1 MVSRHIRSNL
11 VGYISLFFAL
21 GLGSAWAATELEKNE
36 VKSKHIG
43 KGQVKNVDLA
53 ADAVTSSKVANGALL
68 GDDFAAGELPQGPQ
82 GPQGERGLQ
91 GEQGVQGVPGTPGE
105 PGLSGLVQISNAS
118 ANDSVSS
125 KSAVATCPA
134 GKLAISGS
142 ADINGGTTGSSPD
155 QLTDVVITNSGSTS
169 PETTVPGTVFARAH
183 EEEPHAGNW
192 NVQVRGICANA
203 SP

>member
-1 MVSRHIRSNL
+1 MGKLFAHLRNQWMGAL
-11 VGYISLFFAL
+11 SLFLVLA
-21 GLGSAWAATELEKNE
+21 GGTAWAASELGKNE

-43 KGQVKNVDLA
+43 KGQVKNADLA
-53 ADAVTSSKVANGALL
+53 NGAVTSPKVANGSLREE
-68 GDDFAAGELPQGPQ
+68 DFAAGQLPQGPQ
-82 GPQGERGLQ
+82 G
-91 GEQGVQGVPGTPGE
+91 EQGIQGVPGSPGE

-134 GKLAISGS
+134 GKRAISGS
-142 ADINGGTTGSSPD
+142 ADINFGTTGSSPD

-169 PETTVPGTVFARAH
+169 PETTVPGTVIARAH

>member
-1 MVSRHIRSNL
+1 MGKLFAHLRNQWMGAL
-11 VGYISLFFAL
+11 SLFLVLA
-21 GLGSAWAATELEKNE
+21 GGTAWAATELDKNE

-43 KGQVKNVDLA
+43 KGQVKNADLA
-53 ADAVTSSKVANGALL
+53 KDAVTSPKVANGSLL
-68 GDDFAAGELPQGPQ
+68 DEDFAAGQLPQ

-91 GEQGVQGVPGTPGE
+91 GEQGIQGVPGSPGE

-118 ANDSVSS
+118 ANNSESP

-134 GKLAISGS
+134 GKRAISGS
-142 ADINGGTTGSSPD
+142 ADINFGTTGDFPE
-155 QLTDVVITNSGSTS
+155 QLTDVVITNSGSPS
-169 PETTVPGTVFARAH
+169 PETTVPGTVFARGH
-183 EEEPHAGNW
+183 EEEAHAGNW

>member
-1 MVSRHIRSNL
+1 MAGKFRSHVRSNV
-11 VGYISLFFAL
+11 VGYIALFFAL

-36 VKSKHIG
+36 VKSKHIAN
-43 KGQVKNVDLA
+43 GQVKNVDLA
-53 ADAVTSSKVANGALL
+53 TDAVTSPKVADGSLL
-68 GDDFAAGELPQGPQ
+68 DDDFAAGQLPQGPPGAQ
-82 GPQGERGLQ
+82 GI
-91 GEQGVQGVPGTPGE
+91 QGVPGSPGE

-118 ANDSVSS
+118 ANDSVSP
-125 KSAVATCPA
+125 KSVVATCPA
-134 GKLAISGS
+134 GKRAISGS

-169 PETTVPGTVFARAH
+169 PETTVPGAVFARAH

>member
-1 MVSRHIRSNL
+1 MGKLFAHLRNQWMGAL
-11 VGYISLFFAL
+11 SLFLVLA
-21 GLGSAWAATELEKNE
+21 GGTAWAATELDKNE
-36 VKSKHIG
+36 VKSKHIAN
-43 KGQVKNVDLA
+43 GQVKNADLA
-53 ADAVTSSKVANGALL
+53 NNAVTSSKVANGSLL
-68 GDDFAAGELPQGPQ
+68 DQDFAAGQLPQ

-134 GKLAISGS
+134 GKRAISGS
-142 ADINGGTTGSSPD
+142 ADINNGTTGSSPD